1 MIFHK
6 LYKSIAYEVSV
17 VQMRSDNFIDFHGS
31 VEQSVE
37 RNGMGRP

>member
-1 MIFHK
+1 MIFHN
-6 LYKSIAYEVSV
+6 LYKSRTYEIYV

>member
-1 MIFHK
+1 MKFHN
-6 LYKSIAYEVSV
+6 LYKSISYGIYV

-37 RNGMGRP
+37 RNGMGTP